1 MKSKLLL
8 YIDTNIIVP
17 VSCDPS
23 GRTHETESIL
33 YNGIIDLS
41 HIEIIQDFYQKT
53 TGVNTIDTHFV
64 FAETIETPLK
74 KKIME
79 TFSKE
84 GIKPVSFTTNPSIV
98 LTEYALK
105 QIPGG
110 ENSFGDN
117 VAVIY
122 SNDDSLRLTGTIY
135 DGNGWQWNASNSR
148 IPKVG
153 NSPLKRCLVECLIN
167 ERDKNLGAIDNRN
180 REQEI
185 AYQMQFADEWL
196 QLYKNSRMLESNED
210 LIVNF
215 KFSFEDSNVRLRLS
229 KREIELSY
237 EKTLAPAISSIVEY
251 KEKKCSNAIKYAI
264 LVGPAFEEENF
275 TSKVKNALDCNEQFS
290 VIPYVR
296 LSSVFAKYLSACE
309 LEDNY
314 AKFDQISRTNENI
327 FKNTLDWIQYAQL
340 LTEFNENLSSEL
352 RELSI
357 RVDEDTEML
366 KSVIQATDLH
376 MQKSVF
382 SEARLTLNKTMFPS
396 TLVSNSIQEA
406 RLLLAKKEN
415 LEGVFAKLECV
426 DGARQLI
433 NKIEDN
439 SDKLKAGIGVSESH
453 REAIANKSKRIDYC
467 EEHYDKYLDLK
478 REFNKAAT
486 YKDKV
491 ELVLK
496 MKDVSD
502 EPMPELKFRQVFAE
516 IKYTKEK
523 VKVSFFKKKDVL
535 HITVNVKD
543 DEKLPCTALLN
554 ISNKVLI
561 RASDGDAE
569 CLAYEIEKGENT
581 FSVDLESTDCQL
593 DFNKPIYCYVFVGRN
608 VLDKAAI
615 KCDSVVIK

>member
-17 VSCDPS
+17 VSCDAG

-33 YNGIIDLS
+33 YNGDLNLS

-84 GIKPVSFTTNPSIV
+84 GIIPMSFTAIPSIV

-135 DGNGWQWNASNSR
+135 DGNGWQWNVSNGR

-167 ERDKNLGAIDNRN
+167 ERDKNLGAIDDRN

-196 QLYKNSRMLESNED
+196 QLYKNSGILESNED
-210 LIVNF
+210 MIVNF

-229 KREIELSY
+229 KREIEQSY

-251 KEKKCSNAIKYAI
+251 KEKKCSNSIKYAI

-275 TSKVKNALDCNEQFS
+275 TSKVKIALDCEEQFS

-296 LSSVFAKYLSACE
+296 LGSVFAKYLGACV
-309 LEDNY
+309 LEDNF
-314 AKFDQISRTNENI
+314 AKFDQISKTKENI

-340 LTEFNENLSSEL
+340 LTEFNENLGTEL
-352 RELSI
+352 RELSR
-357 RVDEDTEML
+357 RVDEDTETL
-366 KSVIQATDLH
+366 KSVFQATDLH

-382 SEARLTLNKTMFPS
+382 SEARLALNKIMFPS
-396 TLVSNSIQEA
+396 VLVSNSIQEA

-426 DGARQLI
+426 DGARQLV
-433 NKIEDN
+433 NKIKDN
-439 SDKLKAGIGVSESH
+439 SDKIKAGISLSESH
-453 REAIANKSKRIDYC
+453 SVAIVEKAKRIDFC
-467 EEHYDKYLDLK
+467 EEHYDEYLDLK
-478 REFNKAAT
+478 REFNRASA
-486 YKDKV
+486 YKDKA

-496 MKDVSD
+496 MKAISD
-502 EPMPELKFRQVFAE
+502 EPMPELKLRQVFAE

-523 VKVSFFKKKDVL
+523 VKVSLFKKKDVL

-543 DEKLPCTALLN
+543 DEKLPCAALLN

-569 CLAYEIEKGENT
+569 CLAFEIEKGEST

-593 DFNKPIYCYVFVGRN
+593 DFTKPIYCYVFAGRN
-608 VLDKAAI
+608 VIDRAAI
-615 KCDSVVIK
+615 RCDSVVIN